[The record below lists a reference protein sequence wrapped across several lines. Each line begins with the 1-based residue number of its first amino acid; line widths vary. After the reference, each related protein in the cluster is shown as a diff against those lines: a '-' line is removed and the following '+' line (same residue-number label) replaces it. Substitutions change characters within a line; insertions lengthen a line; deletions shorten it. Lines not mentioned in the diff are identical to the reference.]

1 MYFLLAGREFKKNLF
16 MRIIIILQIT
26 IVFFCVVSISSI
38 IAYFYNYYDNYKEYI
53 DSDGILF
60 NMQFIKDDE
69 SILYE
74 SSDKVEDVLIKA
86 DVVGCYYPWS
96 IFKDVNENEIELE
109 SIAYDKELLEAYT
122 PKLSEGRWLGD
133 VDNEDVIEA
142 VVSYNAYDLKVGDTL
157 KVYDTYMLQP
167 EAAMTVKI
175 VGVLEDGAR
184 ITGFPE
190 FSMNRMEDFE
200 DIYSDVYSDE
210 YDYEPGGGNKPIILM
225 GIDNINNC
233 MASYNNHSLERQL
246 GGLCFVKYS
255 DDITTDEIIENERLL
270 GTYVTFNAKEDL
282 NVVHKN
288 SIENIKKRIFA
299 ILPIFICVF
308 VLTIISATVSC
319 AISIKKQ
326 MRDFT
331 IYGICGMN
339 WNKSALISVIDCVYT
354 AVIGMILCICVVC
367 LNKKFLWFDKTMVD
381 LGIWQIIAIF
391 FTFVLYI
398 VISAIMPYMLIRGT
412 SLSDE
417 LRRSWDD

>member
-38 IAYFYNYYDNYKEYI
+38 IGYFYNYYDNYKEYI
-53 DSDGILF
+53 DSKGILF
-60 NMQFIKDDE
+60 NLQYIKDDE
-69 SILYE
+69 GILYE
-74 SSDKVEDVLIKA
+74 SSDKVEDVLVKA

-96 IFKDVNENEIELE
+96 IFKDANENEIELE

-122 PKLSEGRWLGD
+122 PELSEGRWLR
-133 VDNEDVIEA
+133 DNDDVIEA
-142 VVSYNAYDLKVGDTL
+142 VVSYNAYGLKVGDSL

-190 FSMNRMEDFE
+190 FSMNRMEDYE

-210 YDYEPGGGNKPIILM
+210 YDYEPGGGKKPIILM
-225 GIDNINNC
+225 GIDNINKC
-233 MASYNNHSLERQL
+233 MAAYDNHSLERQM

-255 DDITTDEIIENERLL
+255 DDITTEEIIENERLL
-270 GTYVTFNAKEDL
+270 GTYATYNAKEEL
-282 NVVHKN
+282 SVVREN

-339 WNKSALISVIDCVYT
+339 WNKSALISVIDCIYT

-381 LGIWQIIAIF
+381 LGMWQAASMF
-391 FTFVLYI
+391 LAFALYV

>member
-38 IAYFYNYYDNYKEYI
+38 IGYFYNYYDNYKEYI
-53 DSDGILF
+53 DSKGILF
-60 NMQFIKDDE
+60 NLQYIKDDE
-69 SILYE
+69 GILYE
-74 SSDKVEDVLIKA
+74 SSDKVEDVLVKA
-86 DVVGCYYPWS
+86 DVVSCYYPWS
-96 IFKDVNENEIELE
+96 IFKDADENEIELE

-122 PKLSEGRWLGD
+122 PELSEGRWLR
-133 VDNEDVIEA
+133 DNDDVIEA
-142 VVSYNAYDLKVGDTL
+142 VVSYNAYGLKVGDSL

-190 FSMNRMEDFE
+190 FSMNSMEDYE

-210 YDYEPGGGNKPIILM
+210 YDYEPGGGKKPIILM
-225 GIDNINNC
+225 GIDNINKC
-233 MASYNNHSLERQL
+233 MAAYDNHSLERQM

-255 DDITTDEIIENERLL
+255 DDITTEEIIENERLL
-270 GTYVTFNAKEDL
+270 GTYATYNAKEDL
-282 NVVHKN
+282 SVVREN

-339 WNKSALISVIDCVYT
+339 WNKSALISVIDCIYT

-381 LGIWQIIAIF
+381 LGMWQAASMF
-391 FTFVLYI
+391 LAFALYV

>member
-38 IAYFYNYYDNYKEYI
+38 IGYFYNYYDNYKEYI
-53 DSDGILF
+53 DSKGILF
-60 NMQFIKDDE
+60 NLQYIKDDE
-69 SILYE
+69 GILYE
-74 SSDKVEDVLIKA
+74 SSDKVEDVLVKA
-86 DVVGCYYPWS
+86 DVVSCYYPWS
-96 IFKDVNENEIELE
+96 IFKDADENEIELE

-122 PKLSEGRWLGD
+122 PELSEGRWLR
-133 VDNEDVIEA
+133 DNDDVIEA
-142 VVSYNAYDLKVGDTL
+142 VVSYNAYGLKVGDSL

-190 FSMNRMEDFE
+190 FSMNSMEDYE

-210 YDYEPGGGNKPIILM
+210 YDYEPGGGKKPIILM
-225 GIDNINNC
+225 GIDNINKC
-233 MASYNNHSLERQL
+233 MAAYDNHSLERQM

-255 DDITTDEIIENERLL
+255 DDITTEEIIENERLL
-270 GTYVTFNAKEDL
+270 GTYATYNAKEDL
-282 NVVHKN
+282 SGVREN

-339 WNKSALISVIDCVYT
+339 WKKSALISVIDCIYT

-381 LGIWQIIAIF
+381 LGMWQAASMF
-391 FTFVLYI
+391 LAFALYV

>member
-38 IAYFYNYYDNYKEYI
+38 IGYFYNYYDNYKEYI
-53 DSDGILF
+53 DSKGILF
-60 NMQFIKDDE
+60 NLQYIKDDE

-74 SSDKVEDVLIKA
+74 SSDKVEDVLVKA
-86 DVVGCYYPWS
+86 DVVSCYYPWS
-96 IFKDVNENEIELE
+96 IFKDANENEIELE

-122 PKLSEGRWLGD
+122 PELSEGRWLR
-133 VDNEDVIEA
+133 DNDDVIEA
-142 VVSYNAYDLKVGDTL
+142 VISYNAYGLKVGDSL

-190 FSMNRMEDFE
+190 FSMNRMEDYE

-210 YDYEPGGGNKPIILM
+210 YDYEPGGGKKPIILM
-225 GIDNINNC
+225 GIDNINKC
-233 MASYNNHSLERQL
+233 MAAYDNHSLERQM

-255 DDITTDEIIENERLL
+255 DDITTEEIIENERLL
-270 GTYVTFNAKEDL
+270 GTYATYNAKEDL
-282 NVVHKN
+282 SVVREN

-339 WNKSALISVIDCVYT
+339 WNKSALISVIDCIYT

-381 LGIWQIIAIF
+381 LGIWQAASMF
-391 FTFVLYI
+391 LAFALYV

>member
-38 IAYFYNYYDNYKEYI
+38 IGYFYNYYDNYKEYI
-53 DSDGILF
+53 DSKGILF
-60 NMQFIKDDE
+60 NLQYIKDDE
-69 SILYE
+69 GILYE
-74 SSDKVEDVLIKA
+74 SSDKVEDVLVKA

-96 IFKDVNENEIELE
+96 IFKDANENEIELE

-122 PKLSEGRWLGD
+122 PELSEGRWLR
-133 VDNEDVIEA
+133 DNDDVIEA
-142 VVSYNAYDLKVGDTL
+142 VVSYNAYGLKVGDSL

-167 EAAMTVKI
+167 EEAMTVKI

-190 FSMNRMEDFE
+190 FSMNGMEDYE

-210 YDYEPGGGNKPIILM
+210 YDYESGGGKNPIILM
-225 GIDNINNC
+225 GIDNINKC
-233 MASYNNHSLERQL
+233 MAVCDNHSLERQM

-255 DDITTDEIIENERLL
+255 DDITTEEIIENERLL
-270 GTYVTFNAKEDL
+270 GTYATYNAKEDL
-282 NVVHKN
+282 SVVREN

-308 VLTIISATVSC
+308 VLTIISATISC

-339 WNKSALISVIDCVYT
+339 WNKSALISIIDCIYT

-381 LGIWQIIAIF
+381 LGMWQAVSMF
-391 FTFVLYI
+391 LAFALYV

>member
-1 MYFLLAGREFKKNLF
+1 MYFVLAGREFKKNLF

-38 IAYFYNYYDNYKEYI
+38 IGYFYNYYDNYKEYI
-53 DSDGILF
+53 NSKGILF
-60 NMQFIKDDE
+60 NLQYIKDDE
-69 SILYE
+69 GILYE
-74 SSDKVEDVLIKA
+74 SSDKVEDVLVKA

-96 IFKDVNENEIELE
+96 IFKDANENEIELE

-122 PKLSEGRWLGD
+122 PELSEGRWLR
-133 VDNEDVIEA
+133 DNDDVIEA
-142 VVSYNAYDLKVGDTL
+142 VVSYNAYGLKVGDSL

-184 ITGFPE
+184 ITGFLE
-190 FSMNRMEDFE
+190 FSMNSMEDYE

-210 YDYEPGGGNKPIILM
+210 YDYEPGGGKKPIILM
-225 GIDNINNC
+225 GIDNINKC
-233 MASYNNHSLERQL
+233 MAAYDNHSLERQM

-255 DDITTDEIIENERLL
+255 DDITTEEIIENERLL
-270 GTYVTFNAKEDL
+270 GTYATYNAKEDL
-282 NVVHKN
+282 SVVREN

-339 WNKSALISVIDCVYT
+339 WNKSALISVIDCIYT

-381 LGIWQIIAIF
+381 LGMWQAVSMF
-391 FTFVLYI
+391 LAFALYV
-398 VISAIMPYMLIRGT
+398 VISAIMPYMLIMGT

>member
-38 IAYFYNYYDNYKEYI
+38 IGYFYNYYDNYKEYI
-53 DSDGILF
+53 NSKGILF
-60 NMQFIKDDE
+60 NLQYIKDDE
-69 SILYE
+69 GILYE
-74 SSDKVEDVLIKA
+74 SSDKVEDVLVKA

-96 IFKDVNENEIELE
+96 IFKDADENEIELE

-122 PKLSEGRWLGD
+122 PELSEGRWLR
-133 VDNEDVIEA
+133 DNDDVIEA
-142 VVSYNAYDLKVGDTL
+142 VVSYNAYGLKVGDSL

-190 FSMNRMEDFE
+190 FSMNSMEDYE

-210 YDYEPGGGNKPIILM
+210 YDYEPGGGKKPIILM
-225 GIDNINNC
+225 GIDNINKC
-233 MASYNNHSLERQL
+233 MAAYDNHSLERQM

-255 DDITTDEIIENERLL
+255 DDITTEEIIENERLL
-270 GTYVTFNAKEDL
+270 GTYATYNAKEDL
-282 NVVHKN
+282 SVVREN

-339 WNKSALISVIDCVYT
+339 WNKSALISVIDCIYI

-381 LGIWQIIAIF
+381 LGMWQAASMF
-391 FTFVLYI
+391 LAFALYV

>member
-38 IAYFYNYYDNYKEYI
+38 IGYFYNYYDNYKEYI
-53 DSDGILF
+53 DSKGILF
-60 NMQFIKDDE
+60 NLQYIKDDE
-69 SILYE
+69 GILYE
-74 SSDKVEDVLIKA
+74 SSDKVEDVLVKA

-96 IFKDVNENEIELE
+96 IFKDANENEIELE

-122 PKLSEGRWLGD
+122 PELSEGRWLR
-133 VDNEDVIEA
+133 DNDDVIEA
-142 VVSYNAYDLKVGDTL
+142 VVSYNAYGLKVGDSL

-190 FSMNRMEDFE
+190 FSMNSMEDYE

-210 YDYEPGGGNKPIILM
+210 YDYEPGGGKKPIILM
-225 GIDNINNC
+225 GIDNINKC
-233 MASYNNHSLERQL
+233 MAAYDNHSLERQM

-255 DDITTDEIIENERLL
+255 DDITTEEIIENERLL
-270 GTYVTFNAKEDL
+270 GTYATYNAKEDL
-282 NVVHKN
+282 SVVREN

-339 WNKSALISVIDCVYT
+339 WNKSALISVIDCIYI

-381 LGIWQIIAIF
+381 LGIWQAASMF
-391 FTFVLYI
+391 LAFALYV